1 MSNLAAPPDV
11 LRWTPRYEFEHGDCA
26 ISALAIAGGVTYEL
40 ALTAALKVAPDVLVN
55 GMSWEEIYRAA
66 RILDLNPRLVRKGKY
81 ELDEATGILSVNQPH
96 VEDSEHAVYL
106 WEGRIIEPKADRRQ
120 LWLDARQ
127 FLSHYSYKAGSLM
140 VFDDD
145 VV

>member
-40 ALTAALKVAPDVLVN
+40 ALTSALKVAPDVLVN

-81 ELDEATGILSVNQPH
+81 ELDEATDLPQPRQAYSDDLPQLRAQSVDIRLYNPD
-96 VEDSEHAVYL
+96 VPRA
-106 WEGRIIEPKADRRQ
+106 
-120 LWLDARQ
+120 WLVTVTYAEIAPPLNIPWYRYTEKW
-127 FLSHYSYKAGSLM
+127 S
-140 VFDDD
+140 
-145 VV
+145 